1 MQKKLLICLSLI
13 AFTAIDLPEAHS
25 GTVGPAM
32 AAAVEVYE
40 QQPIAKIDVLIENLP
55 PGSTFDPKT
64 VLTKLK
70 SKEGDPFSQVTFD
83 SDLKTLAEEYDR
95 VEPQIEVYNQQVY
108 ITLRIYLRPVIEALR
123 WHGNHY
129 LSTKTLQKELG
140 IKPNSIFNRLAFNK
154 AFNKLK
160 EMYLKKGYFESQ
172 LSYDATQDPKTGK
185 VVIDINIIEGRSGHV
200 DDIVFKG
207 FTPDEEAALLEAIY
221 TKKYYLLFSWFTG
234 FGNYNEEAVEQDRLT
249 IYNFLQDRGYA
260 DAKVDIRILESP
272 TKGRI
277 IVEIETER
285 GQLYHFGNISF
296 DGNTLFSDKEIER
309 VFLARPDEV
318 YSPEKLRKTV
328 EAVKDLYG
336 RKGYIDTSVQYE
348 MRIAEDKQ
356 IYNVHFQIEEG
367 QPYKIGLIRVIGNVQ
382 TETRVILRESLL
394 IPGETFDSLRL
405 KATQMRL
412 QNMGYFKSVNVY
424 AVRTQDDL
432 SLGDNYRDVY
442 IEVVETTTGN
452 ISLFT
457 GFSSADNIF
466 GGLDLTET
474 NFNYKGITRVFRRGL
489 GAVRGGGEYLHARA
503 SFGVKQRSYSVSWLT
518 PYFLETLWR
527 FGFEVNA
534 THSELQSKDYDI
546 DTYGLTVYASYPL
559 TPYWTFGTKYRIRNA
574 DISVDLPSKKEERQ
588 QDRGSGII
596 SGLGASIGY
605 DSTDSALKPHNGL
618 RSLLDAEFVGIGGH
632 ATFFRTAFI
641 NNWYTQLWRKGIMKY
656 HFDVRFILPFWT
668 TNTALKI
675 PISERFFLGGV
686 GSVRGYRDF
695 DLGPHFAN
703 RDPTGGISSS
713 LISVEYLQE
722 VFKFLD
728 LFAFIDAGSVSLNRF
743 DLGTYRMSYGFGAR
757 VDVMNKLP
765 LILGLGFPV
774 NPKNKHQVRRFF
786 FSMGGQF

>member
-1 MQKKLLICLSLI
+1 MQNKLLISLSLI
-13 AFTAIDLPEAHS
+13 AFTGLSLPEANA
-25 GTVGPAM
+25 GMVG
-32 AAAVEVYE
+32 AAISSAEVYE
-40 QQPIAKIDVLIENLP
+40 QQPIAKIDVIVENLP
-55 PGSTFDPKT
+55 PGSTFDSKM
-64 VLTKLK
+64 VLSKLK
-70 SKEGDPFSQVTFD
+70 SREGDPFSQVTFD

-95 VEPQIEVYNQQVY
+95 IEPHIEVYNQQVY
-108 ITLRIYLRPVIEALR
+108 ITLRIYLRPVIQNIH
-123 WHGNHY
+123 WHGNRY
-129 LSTKTLQKELG
+129 ISTKNLQKELD
-140 IKPNSIFNRLAFNK
+140 IKPNAVFNRLAFNK

-172 LSYDATQDPKTGK
+172 LSYDVVQDPKTQK
-185 VVIDINIIEGRSGHV
+185 VDIEIQIKEGRSGHV

-207 FTPDEEAALLEAIY
+207 FTADEESALLESIY
-221 TKKYYLLFSWFTG
+221 TKKYYLLLSWLTG
-234 FGNYNEEAVEQDRLT
+234 FGNYNEEAIEQDRLT

-272 TKGRI
+272 TEGRI
-277 IVEIETER
+277 IVEIDAQR
-285 GQLYHFGNISF
+285 GQLYHFGNVTF
-296 DGNTLFSDKEIER
+296 DGNSLFTDKEIER
-309 VFLARPDEV
+309 VFQARPDEV
-318 YSPEKLRKTV
+318 YSPDKLRKTV
-328 EAVKDLYG
+328 EAIKDLYG
-336 RKGYIDTSVQYE
+336 RKGFIDTSVQYE
-348 MRIAEDKQ
+348 VQLLEDRPL
-356 IYNVHFQIEEG
+356 YNVRFQIDEG
-367 QPYKIGLIRVIGNVQ
+367 QEYKIGLIRVIGNVQ

-394 IPGETFDSLRL
+394 IPGETFDSIRL
-405 KATQMRL
+405 KVTQMRL

-452 ISLFT
+452 ISLFM

-466 GGLDLTET
+466 GGLDLTES
-474 NFNYKGITRVFRRGL
+474 NFNYKGITRVFRNGL

-527 FGFEVNA
+527 LGFEVNA
-534 THSELQSKDYDI
+534 THSQLQSQDYDI
-546 DTYGLTVYASYPL
+546 DTYGLSVYASYPL
-559 TPYWTFGTKYRIRNA
+559 TPYWTFGTRYRIRNA
-574 DISVDLPSKKEERQ
+574 DISVDLPSEKEERQ

-596 SGLGASIGY
+596 SGLSASIGY

-618 RSLLDAEFVGIGGH
+618 RSILDAEIVGLGGH
-632 ATFFRTAFI
+632 ADFFRMGFI

-656 HFDVRFILPFWT
+656 HFDVRFILPFGIT
-668 TNTALKI
+668 SKPLEI

-695 DLGPHFAN
+695 DLGPHFSN

-774 NPKNKHQVRRFF
+774 NPKNKHQVRKFF